1 MLASARFVNAAFR
14 ASAFVVGRPLAR
26 QASLP
31 ARVPEGSLWVTARG
45 RGGGKQKET
54 KKDAMRG
61 VKKENL
67 PTKVCVVCDRPFTWR
82 KKWERCWDEV
92 TTCSKSC
99 NAARRREKG
108 ASAGPEDDDDD
119 DVDARSGG
127 SGNASD
133 ADASAR
139 DAKRDARKAAKKAV
153 KAAKRSKR
161 AGASSD
167 NEDGS
172 DASDGS
178 KACDLCDTRVDLLV
192 RCQVD
197 STKRWKM
204 ACGGCW
210 KTASGGVPDGDADH
224 PHYRYGGLWK
234 NRRAGG
240 MDAGVRNGGGKAGG
254 ARAARSGGGGAER
267 MRHPRGA
274 PDEGAAREEDLAEDL
289 ADLAVVGYEV

>member
-254 ARAARSGGGGAER
+254 ARAARSGGGGAEP

-289 ADLAVVGYEV
+289 ADLAVA

>member
-1 MLASARFVNAAFR
+1 
-14 ASAFVVGRPLAR
+14 
-26 QASLP
+26 
-31 ARVPEGSLWVTARG
+31 
-45 RGGGKQKET
+45 
-54 KKDAMRG
+54 MRG

-99 NAARRREKG
+99 NAARRREKEPRR
-108 ASAGPEDDDDD
+108 APRTMTTMTSTR
-119 DVDARSGG
+119 ARSGG

-204 ACGGCW
+204 ACGKCW
-210 KTASGGVPDGDADH
+210 KTASGASRMGTRTTHTTGTAGCGKTDE
-224 PHYRYGGLWK
+224 
-234 NRRAGG
+234 RARTRACGT
-240 MDAGVRNGGGKAGG
+240 AGKPE
-254 ARAARSGGGGAER
+254 ARAPRVPSPGGGAER
-267 MRHPRGA
+267 MTHSRGA
-274 PDEGAAREEDLAEDL
+274 AEGAAREEDLAAL
-289 ADLAVVGYEV
+289 ADLAVA

>member
-1 MLASARFVNAAFR
+1 MAAPMLASARFVNAAFR
-14 ASAFVVGRPLAR
+14 ASAFVVSRPLAR
-26 QASLP
+26 QASPP

-133 ADASAR
+133 
-139 DAKRDARKAAKKAV
+139 
-153 KAAKRSKR
+153 
-161 AGASSD
+161 
-167 NEDGS
+167 
-172 DASDGS
+172 GS

-204 ACGGCW
+204 ACGKCW

-234 NRRAGG
+234 NRRAGS
-240 MDAGVRNGGGKAGG
+240 DAGVRNGWKAGG
-254 ARAARSGGGGAER
+254 TRAARSGGGGAER
-267 MRHPRGA
+267 MTHSRGA
-274 PDEGAAREEDLAEDL
+274 AEGAAREEDLAAL
-289 ADLAVVGYEV
+289 ADLAVA

>member
-26 QASLP
+26 QAALP
-31 ARVPEGSLWVTARG
+31 ARVPGGSLWVTARG
-45 RGGGKQKET
+45 RGGGKEKES

-108 ASAGPEDDDDD
+108 ASAGPEDDDDE

-127 SGNASD
+127 SRNASD
-133 ADASAR
+133 GEASAR
-139 DAKRDARKAAKKAV
+139 DAKKDARKAAKKAV
-153 KAAKRSKR
+153 KAAKRAKR

-204 ACGGCW
+204 ACGKCW
-210 KTASGGVPDGDADH
+210 KVASGGVPDGDADH

-234 NRRAGG
+234 NRRAAS
-240 MDAGVRNGGGKAGG
+240 DAGVRNGWKAGG
-254 ARAARSGGGGAER
+254 KRAALSGDAAAE
-267 MRHPRGA
+267 G
-274 PDEGAAREEDLAEDL
+274 EAREEDLAAL
-289 ADLAVVGYEV
+289 ADLAL

>member
-1 MLASARFVNAAFR
+1 M
-14 ASAFVVGRPLAR
+14 
-26 QASLP
+26 
-31 ARVPEGSLWVTARG
+31 TARG
-45 RGGGKQKET
+45 RGGGKEKAS
-54 KKDAMRG
+54 KKGAMRG

-108 ASAGPEDDDDD
+108 ASVGPEDDDDD

-139 DAKRDARKAAKKAV
+139 DAKKDARKAAKKAA

-178 KACDLCDTRVDLLV
+178 KACDVCDKRVDLLV

-204 ACGGCW
+204 ACGKCW
-210 KTASGGVPDGDADH
+210 KVASGGVPDGDADH

-234 NRRAGG
+234 NRRAAS
-240 MDAGVRNGGGKAGG
+240 DAGVRNGRKAGG
-254 ARAARSGGGGAER
+254 K
-267 MRHPRGA
+267 RGA
-274 PDEGAAREEDLAEDL
+274 LSGDAGADEGARPREEDLAAL
-289 ADLAVVGYEV
+289 ADLAV